1 MEKLSQP
8 PRRFTVEEYFQLEET
23 ARDRHEFHDG
33 VIVAMAGGSP
43 EHSLIIMNVGG
54 ELRSRLKGCGCSV
67 YDSNLRLQLARQRR
81 YSYADAAV
89 ICGEAEIVTVAGTG
103 KVCVNPRLVVE
114 VLSETT
120 EAYDRTTKFDRYR
133 EIESFQEYV
142 LVSQTTPRVETYF
155 RHPDGGWRID
165 FAIGLDS
172 KISLRS
178 VPAELPL
185 SEIYAGITFP
195 APTDADAES
204 DIPPPT

>member
-8 PRRFTVEEYFQLEET
+8 PRRFTVEEYFRLEDK
-23 ARDRHEFHDG
+23 ALDRHEFYDG

-43 EHSLIIMNVGG
+43 EHSLIIANVGG
-54 ELRSRLKGCGCSV
+54 ELRNRLKGSGCNV

-81 YSYADAAV
+81 FSYGDTV
-89 ICGEAEIVTVAGTG
+89 VVCGQPEIVTVARTA
-103 KVCVNPRLVVE
+103 KVCANPRLIVE

-165 FAIGLDS
+165 FAIGLEA

-195 APTDADAES
+195 ASTDADVES
-204 DIPPPT
+204 DVPPPT

>member
-1 MEKLSQP
+1 MGKLSQP
-8 PRRFTVEEYFQLEET
+8 PRRFTVEEYFLLEDK
-23 ARDRHEFHDG
+23 ALDRHEFHDG

-43 EHSLIIMNVGG
+43 EHSLINMNVGR
-54 ELRSRLKGCGCSV
+54 ELGNRLKGSGCNV

-81 YSYADAAV
+81 FSYGDTV
-89 ICGEAEIVTVAGTG
+89 VVCGQPEIVAVARTG
-103 KVCVNPRLVVE
+103 KVCANPRLIVE

-133 EIESFQEYV
+133 EMESFQEYV

-165 FAIGLDS
+165 FAIGLES
-172 KISLRS
+172 KIALRS

-185 SEIYAGITFP
+185 EEIYAGITFP
-195 APTDADAES
+195 ISTDDES